1 MGSENSLVLHREK
14 DATTTELRRCRR
26 KQKTKN
32 YPEGIPSEQN
42 HKRTMAF
49 KKENRPRPTFS
60 KITIGLASPDTI
72 LERSYGEVLKPETI
86 NYRTYKPERDGLFC
100 ERIFGP
106 VKDYECAC
114 GKYKRIRYKGIV
126 CDRCGVEVTEKK
138 VRRERMGH
146 IKLVVPVV
154 HIWYFKSLPNKIG
167 YLLGVSSK
175 KLETIIYYERFVV
188 IQSGIRADKGQNVG
202 DLLTEEEYLDI
213 LETLPKDNQYL
224 PDDDPNKFIAKMG
237 AEAVHD
243 MLQRIDLDQLSFDL
257 RNAAA
262 TETSQ
267 QRKAD
272 ALKRLSVVE
281 AFRDANTRITNR
293 PEWMVMQYI
302 PVIPPELRP
311 LVPLDGGRFASS
323 DLNDLYRR
331 VIIRN
336 NRLKRLLEIKA
347 PEVILRNEKRMLQEA
362 IDSLFDNSRKSNAV
376 KAEGGRALKS
386 LSDVLKGKQGR
397 FRQNLLGKRVDYSG
411 RSVIVVGPEMKLHEC
426 GLPKDMAAELFK
438 PFIIRKLIE
447 RGIVKTVKS
456 ARKLV
461 DKKEAIVWD
470 ILENILKGHPV
481 LLNRAPTL
489 HRLSI
494 QAFQPKLI
502 EGKAIQLHP
511 LVTTAF
517 NADFDGDQM
526 AVHVPLSNAAILEA
540 QLLMLASHNILNP
553 QNGTPITLPSQ
564 DMVLGLYYISKGRK
578 SADGEKVRGEGKV
591 FYSTEEVMIAFN
603 EGVVDLHAWVKVKTN
618 IRNADGLLE
627 HKLIET
633 TVGRVIFNQYVP
645 AEVGFVNALLT
656 KKNLREIIGDII
668 EITSVPKTAKF
679 LDDIKQLGFRTAFQG
694 GLSFSINDLII
705 PDIKEELLENAKGE
719 VSEVW
724 ENYNMGLITN
734 NERYNQ
740 TVDIWS
746 RVDTRIT
753 ETLIRELATDKQ
765 GFNSVY
771 MMLDSGARGSKQQ
784 IKQLAGIRGLMAKP
798 RKSGSSGS
806 EIIENPILSNFK
818 GGLNVL
824 DYFISTHGARKGL
837 ADTAL
842 KTADAG
848 YLTRRLVDVAQDVVI
863 TEEDCGTLRGIATSA
878 LKDNEDIIEALADR
892 IVGRISLHDV
902 YDLQNDSLIVAA
914 GDEITPVVAKKIEDA
929 GIETIEIRSVLTC
942 ESKRGCCVRCYGKNL
957 ASGVRAQRGDAV
969 GIIAAQ
975 SIGEPGTQLTLRTFH
990 VGGVAGSATVDS
1002 TLLAKFEGTV
1012 QFDGLRTVAI
1022 QNNEGDKVQIVIGRT
1037 GEVRVIDTKNDR
1049 LLISNNIPYGAT
1061 LLVRDGQKVGKGDVI
1076 CTWDPFNNVIVAEVN
1091 GSLRFEN
1098 VIEGVTYREESDEQ
1112 TGHRE
1117 KVVIETRD
1125 KTKIPS
1131 VIVEGK
1137 EIKSYNLPTG
1147 SHIIPDEGDEVKAGQ
1162 VIVKIPRVLGKLRD
1176 ITGGLPRV
1184 TELFEARNPSNP
1196 AVVSEIDGV
1205 VTMGAI
1211 KRGNREIIIEAKDGV
1226 QKKYLVPLTRQ
1237 ILAQDGD
1244 FVKAGSPLSD
1254 GQISPQDILSIQ
1266 GPFAVQQYVVNEIQE
1281 VYRLQGVKI
1290 NDKHIE
1296 VIVRQM
1302 MRKVSIVD
1310 PGDTRFLEDDSVDK
1324 FEFLEENDFIFD
1336 KKVVTEVGE
1345 SAKLRAGQI
1354 VSLREVREENS
1365 VLRRNDKKL
1374 VEFRDAQPAT
1384 SSPTLLGITKASL
1397 GVQSWISAASFQETT
1412 KVLSSAAIHGKT
1424 DEMLGLKENVI
1435 TGHPIP
1441 AGTGLRDFENM
1452 IVGSKEEYELLQTT
1466 REAMTFD
1473 EEE

>member
-1 MGSENSLVLHREK
+1 MAIKK
-14 DATTTELRRCRR
+14 D
-26 KQKTKN
+26 
-32 YPEGIPSEQN
+32 
-42 HKRTMAF
+42 
-49 KKENRPRPTFS
+49 NRPRAAFS

-175 KLETIIYYERFVV
+175 KLESIIYYERFVV
-188 IQSGIRADKGQNVG
+188 IQSGIRADKGQNPG

-213 LETLPKDNQYL
+213 LDALPKDNQYL

-281 AFRDANTRITNR
+281 AFREANTRITNR

-411 RSVIVVGPEMKLHEC
+411 RSVIVVGPELKLHEC

-461 DKKEAIVWD
+461 DKKEAVVWD

-481 LLNRAPTL
+481 MLNRAPTL

-526 AVHVPLSNAAILEA
+526 AVHVPLSNAAVLEA

-553 QNGTPITLPSQ
+553 QNGQPITLPSQ
-564 DMVLGLYYISKGRK
+564 DMVLGLYYISKVRK
-578 SADGEKVRGEGKV
+578 STEEYKVKGEGKA
-591 FYSTEEVMIAFN
+591 FYSTEEVIIAYN
-603 EGVVDLHAWVKVKTN
+603 ERKVDLHASIKVKAN

-633 TVGRVIFNQYVP
+633 TVGRVIFNQFVP

-656 KKNLREIIGDII
+656 KKNLRDIIGDIV
-668 EITSVPKTAKF
+668 EITNVPKTAKF
-679 LDDIKQLGFRTAFQG
+679 LDDIKQLGFRTAYQG
-694 GLSFSINDLII
+694 GLSFSINDLKI
-705 PDIKEELLENAKGE
+705 PEIKAQLLENAKGE
-719 VSEVW
+719 VDEVW
-724 ENYNMGLITN
+724 DNYNMGLITN

-740 TVDIWS
+740 IVDIWS
-746 RVDTRIT
+746 RVDTRLT
-753 ETLIRELATDKQ
+753 ETLIRELSSDNQ

-798 RKSGSSGS
+798 RKSGSTGS

-878 LKDNEDIIEALADR
+878 LKDNEDIIEPLADR
-892 IVGRISLHDV
+892 IEGRTSLHDV
-902 YDLQNDSLIVAA
+902 YNPINEELIAAA
-914 GDEITPVVAKKIEDA
+914 GEEITAAVARKIEEA
-929 GIETIEIRSVLTC
+929 GIETVEIRSVLTC
-942 ESKRGCCVRCYGKNL
+942 ESRRGCCVKCYGKNL
-957 ASGVRAQRGDAV
+957 ASGILAQKGDAV

-990 VGGVAGSATVDS
+990 VGGVAGSASVDS
-1002 TLLAKFEGTV
+1002 TLIAKFDGTI
-1012 QFDGLRTVAI
+1012 QFDGLRTVTTVNGEGEKI
-1022 QNNEGDKVQIVIGRT
+1022 QVVIGRT
-1037 GEVRVIDTKNDR
+1037 GEVRIVDTKNDR
-1049 LLISNNIPYGAT
+1049 LMITNNIPYGST
-1061 LLVRDGQKVGKGDVI
+1061 LMVKDGQHISKGDTI
-1076 CTWDPFNNVIVAEVN
+1076 CTWDPFNNVIVAEIDGV
-1091 GSLRFEN
+1091 LKFEN

-1125 KTKIPS
+1125 KTRIPS
-1131 VIVEGK
+1131 IVVDGK
-1137 EIKSYNLPTG
+1137 EAKSYNLPTG
-1147 SHIIPDEGDEVKAGQ
+1147 SHIMLDEGDDVKAGQ
-1162 VIVKIPRVLGKLRD
+1162 VLVKIPRVLGKLRD

-1205 VTMGAI
+1205 VTMGSI
-1211 KRGNREIIIEAKDGV
+1211 KRGNREIVIEAKDGV
-1226 QKKYLVPLTRQ
+1226 TKKYLVPLTRQ

-1254 GQISPQDILSIQ
+1254 GQISPQDILAIQ

-1302 MRKVSIVD
+1302 MRKVNIVD
-1310 PGDTRFLEDDSVDK
+1310 PGDTKFLEDDSVDK
-1324 FEFLEENDFIFD
+1324 FEFLEENDYIFD
-1336 KKVVTEVGE
+1336 KKVVTEAGD
-1345 SAKLRAGQI
+1345 STRMRPGQI
-1354 VSLREVREENS
+1354 VSLRDLREENS
-1365 VLRRNDKKL
+1365 ILRRNDKAL
-1374 VEFRDAQPAT
+1374 VEFRDAKPAT
-1384 SSPTLLGITKASL
+1384 SAPTLLGITKASL

-1412 KVLSSAAIHGKT
+1412 KVLSSAAIHGKA

-1441 AGTGLRDFENM
+1441 AGTGLREFENM

-1466 REAMTFD
+1466 REAMAFD

>member
-1 MGSENSLVLHREK
+1 MAIKK
-14 DATTTELRRCRR
+14 D
-26 KQKTKN
+26 
-32 YPEGIPSEQN
+32 
-42 HKRTMAF
+42 
-49 KKENRPRPTFS
+49 NRPRAGFS
-60 KITIGLASPDTI
+60 KITISLASPDTI
-72 LERSYGEVLKPETI
+72 LDRSYGEVLKPETI

-100 ERIFGP
+100 EKIFGP
-106 VKDYECAC
+106 VKDYECYC

-146 IKLVVPVV
+146 IKLVVPIV

-175 KLETIIYYERFVV
+175 KLEGIVYYERYVV
-188 IQSGIRADKGQNVG
+188 VQAGEADDLVRQKLNLKDSEDTHQQ
-202 DLLTEEEYLDI
+202 LLTEDEYLEI
-213 LETLPKDNQYL
+213 LDTISKDNQHL
-224 PDDDPNKFIAKMG
+224 PDEDPNKFIAKMG
-237 AEAVHD
+237 AEAVHA
-243 MLQRIDLDQLSFDL
+243 LLSRIDLDQLSYDL

-262 TETSQ
+262 NETSQ
-267 QRKAD
+267 QRKQE

-281 AFRDANTRITNR
+281 AFRDANTRVENR
-293 PEWMVMQYI
+293 LEWTVMQYI

-336 NRLKRLLEIKA
+336 NRLKRLIEIKA

-362 IDSLFDNSRKSNAV
+362 VDSLFDNSRKSNAV

-456 ARKLV
+456 AKKLV
-461 DKKEAIVWD
+461 ERKESVVWD
-470 ILENILKGHPV
+470 ILENVLKGHPI

-511 LVTTAF
+511 LVCSAF

-564 DMVLGLYYISKGRK
+564 DMVLGLYYISKGKK
-578 SADGEKVRGEGKV
+578 STPEEIVKGENKS
-591 FYSTEEVMIAFN
+591 FYSAEEVIIANN
-603 EGVVDLHAWVKVKTN
+603 EGRADLHAWIKIKVN
-618 IRNADGLLE
+618 MRNKDGQLE
-627 HKLIET
+627 KQIIDT
-633 TVGRVIFNQYVP
+633 TVGRVIFNQFVP
-645 AEVGFVNALLT
+645 KENGFVNALLT
-656 KKNLREIIGDII
+656 KKSLREIIGQILKNTDI
-668 EITSVPKTAKF
+668 PKTVQF
-679 LDDIKQLGFRTAFQG
+679 LDDIKTLGFRTAFRG
-694 GLSFSINDLII
+694 GLSFNIKDLTV
-705 PDIKEELLENAKGE
+705 PAIKEELINAAQGE
-719 VSEVW
+719 VDDVW
-724 ENYNMGLITN
+724 ENYNSGLITN

-740 TVDIWS
+740 IIDIWS
-746 RVDTRIT
+746 RVDTRVT
-753 ETLIRELATDKQ
+753 ETLIREMAADKQ

-784 IKQLAGIRGLMAKP
+784 VKQLAGLRGLMAKP
-798 RKSGSSGS
+798 RRSGSSGS

-818 GGLNVL
+818 VGLSVL
-824 DYFISTHGARKGL
+824 EYFISTHGARKGL

-863 TEEDCGTLRGIATSA
+863 NEEDCGTLRGIATSA
-878 LKDNEDIIEALADR
+878 LKDNEEIVEPLYDR
-892 IVGRISLHDV
+892 ILGRTSLHDI
-902 YDLQNDSLIVAA
+902 YDPLNDELIARA
-914 GDEITPVVAKKIEDA
+914 GEEITEDI
-929 GIETIEIRSVLTC
+929 GKRIDDSVIDTVEIRSVLTC
-942 ESKRGCCVRCYGKNL
+942 ESRRGVCAKCYGKNL
-957 ASGVRAQRGDAV
+957 ATGYMTQKGDAV

-990 VGGVAGSATVDS
+990 VGGVAGSSAIESQLVARFD
-1002 TLLAKFEGTV
+1002 GTI
-1012 QFDGLRTVAI
+1012 QFDGLRTTKFKDA
-1022 QNNEGDKVQIVIGRT
+1022 EGEDQVVVIGRT
-1037 GEVRVIDTKNDR
+1037 GEMRIVDVANDR
-1049 LLISNNIPYGAT
+1049 LLITNNIPYGSI
-1061 LLVRDGQKVGKGDVI
+1061 LKVNNNTKVAKGDVI
-1076 CTWDPFNNVIVAEVN
+1076 CTWDPFNAVIISEIT
-1091 GSLRFEN
+1091 GKIRFEH
-1098 VIEGVTYREESDEQ
+1098 VIEGVTYREEADEQ

-1117 KVVIETRD
+1117 KVVIETKD

-1131 VIVEGK
+1131 IFIDGK
-1137 EIKSYNLPTG
+1137 ETKSYNLPVG
-1147 SHIIPDEGDEVKAGQ
+1147 SHIIISDGDSVHNGQ
-1162 VIVKIPRVLGKLRD
+1162 VIVKIPRVMGRSRD

-1196 AVVSEIDGV
+1196 AIVAEIDGV
-1205 VTMGAI
+1205 VTFGSI
-1211 KRGNREIIIEAKDGV
+1211 KRGNREIIVESREGLV
-1226 QKKYLVPLTRQ
+1226 KKYLVPLTRH
-1237 ILAQDGD
+1237 IMVQDGD
-1244 FVKAGSPLSD
+1244 FVKAGTSLSD
-1254 GQISPQDILSIQ
+1254 GATTPSDILAIK
-1266 GPFAVQQYVVNEIQE
+1266 GPFAVQEYLVNEIQE

-1302 MRKVSIVD
+1302 MRKVTIMD
-1310 PGDTRFLEDDSVDK
+1310 PGDTKFLEDDTVDK
-1324 FEFLEENDFIFD
+1324 FDFMVENDWIYD
-1336 KKVVTEVGE
+1336 KKVVTDAGDSE
-1345 SAKLRAGQI
+1345 KLHPGQI
-1354 VSLREVREENS
+1354 VMVREVREENS
-1365 VLRRNDKKL
+1365 LLRRADKKL
-1374 VEFRDAQPAT
+1374 VQYREATPAT
-1384 SSPTLLGITKASL
+1384 SSPLLLGITKASL
-1397 GVQSWISAASFQETT
+1397 GTHSWISAASFQETT
-1412 KVLSSAAIHGKT
+1412 KVLSQASINGKS
-1424 DEMLGLKENVI
+1424 DDLLGLKENVI
-1435 TGHPIP
+1435 TGNLIP
-1441 AGTGLRDFENM
+1441 AGTGMREFDDLV
-1452 IVGSKEEYELLQTT
+1452 VGSKEEFELLMANRDVLQ
-1466 REAMTFD
+1466 FD

>member
-1 MGSENSLVLHREK
+1 
-14 DATTTELRRCRR
+14 
-26 KQKTKN
+26 
-32 YPEGIPSEQN
+32 
-42 HKRTMAF
+42 
-49 KKENRPRPTFS
+49 
-60 KITIGLASPDTI
+60 
-72 LERSYGEVLKPETI
+72 
-86 NYRTYKPERDGLFC
+86 
-100 ERIFGP
+100 
-106 VKDYECAC
+106 
-114 GKYKRIRYKGIV
+114 
-126 CDRCGVEVTEKK
+126 
-138 VRRERMGH
+138 
-146 IKLVVPVV
+146 
-154 HIWYFKSLPNKIG
+154 
-167 YLLGVSSK
+167 
-175 KLETIIYYERFVV
+175 
-188 IQSGIRADKGQNVG
+188 
-202 DLLTEEEYLDI
+202 
-213 LETLPKDNQYL
+213 TLPKENQYL
-224 PDDDPNKFIAKMG
+224 PDDDPQKFIAKMG
-237 AEAVHD
+237 AEAVND
-243 MLQRIDLDQLSFDL
+243 LLARIDLDQLSFDL

-262 TETSQ
+262 NETSQ

-281 AFRDANTRITNR
+281 AFRDANQRITNR

-362 IDSLFDNSRKSNAV
+362 VDSLFDNSRKSNAV

-411 RSVIVVGPEMKLHEC
+411 RSVIVVGPELKLHEC

-461 DKKEAIVWD
+461 DKKEAVIWD

-481 LLNRAPTL
+481 MLNRAPTL

-511 LVTTAF
+511 LVTSAF

-526 AVHVPLSNAAILEA
+526 AVHVPLSHAAILEA

-564 DMVLGLYYISKGRK
+564 DMVLGLYYITKGKRTTDK
-578 SADGEKVRGEGKV
+578 EKMKGEGKA
-591 FYSTEEVMIAFN
+591 FYSSEEVIIAYN
-603 EGVVDLHAWVKVKTN
+603 EGKIDLHAWIKVKAN
-618 IRNADGLLE
+618 VRSESGQLE
-627 HKLIET
+627 KKLIET
-633 TVGRVIFNQYVP
+633 TVGRVLFNQHVP

-668 EITSVPKTAKF
+668 NITNVPKTAKF
-679 LDDIKQLGFRTAFQG
+679 LDDIKQLGFRTAFKG
-694 GLSFSINDLII
+694 GLSFNINDLII
-705 PDIKEELLENAKGE
+705 PDVKEELLENAKNE
-719 VSEVW
+719 VEEVW
-724 ENYNMGLITN
+724 ESYNMGLITN

-740 TVDIWS
+740 IVDIWS

-753 ETLIRELATDKQ
+753 ETLIKELSNDKQ

-798 RKSGSSGS
+798 RKSGSTGS

-863 TEEDCGTLRGIATSA
+863 TEEDCGTLRGIATTA
-878 LKDNEDIIEALADR
+878 LKDNEDIIEPLSDR
-892 IVGRISLHDV
+892 IEGRTSLHNV
-902 YDLQNDSLIVAA
+902 YDPVSEKLIVAA
-914 GDEITPVVAKKIEDA
+914 GEQITEKLAKQIEEA
-929 GIETIEIRSVLTC
+929 GVETVEIRSVLTC
-942 ESKRGCCVRCYGKNL
+942 ESKRGVCVKCYGRNL
-957 ASGVRAQRGDAV
+957 ASGITAQKGDAV

-990 VGGVAGSATVDS
+990 VGGVAGSASVES
-1002 TLLAKFEGTV
+1002 TLAAKFDGTI
-1012 QFDGLRTVAI
+1012 QFDGLRTVSIA
-1022 QNNEGDKVQIVIGRT
+1022 NNEGVKSQVVIGRT
-1037 GEVRVIDTKNDR
+1037 GEVRIVDAKADR
-1049 LLISNNIPYGAT
+1049 LLITNNIPYGAT
-1061 LLVRDGQKVGKGDVI
+1061 LNVKDGQKVAKGDVI
-1076 CTWDPFNNVIVAEVN
+1076 CTWDPFNNVILSEID
-1091 GSLRFEN
+1091 GKIKFEN
-1098 VIEGVTYREESDEQ
+1098 VIDGVTYREESDEQ

-1131 VIVEGK
+1131 ILVEGK
-1137 EIKSYNLPTG
+1137 DKKSYNLPTG
-1147 SHIIPDEGDEVKAGQ
+1147 SHIIIDEGDDVKAGQ
-1162 VIVKIPRVLGKLRD
+1162 VIVKIPRILGKLRD

-1184 TELFEARNPSNP
+1184 TELFEARNPGNP
-1196 AVVSEIDGV
+1196 AVVTEIDGV
-1205 VTMGAI
+1205 VMMGAV
-1211 KRGNREIIIEAKDGV
+1211 KRGNREITIEAKDGV

-1244 FVKAGSPLSD
+1244 FVKAGTPLSD
-1254 GQISPQDILSIQ
+1254 GQIAPFDILSIK
-1266 GPFAVQQYVVNEIQE
+1266 GPFAVQEYVVNEIQE
-1281 VYRLQGVKI
+1281 VYRLQGVRI

-1302 MRKVSIVD
+1302 MRKVNIVD
-1310 PGDTRFLEDDSVDK
+1310 PGDTRFLEDDLVDK
-1324 FEFLEENDFIFD
+1324 FEFVEENDYIFD
-1336 KKVVTEVGE
+1336 KKVVTEPGD
-1345 SAKLRAGQI
+1345 STKLRAGQI
-1354 VSLREVREENS
+1354 VNLRELREENS
-1365 VLRRNDKKL
+1365 ILRRSDKK
-1374 VEFRDAQPAT
+1374 VVDYRDAKPAT

-1412 KVLSSAAIHGKT
+1412 KVLSSAAINGKT

-1441 AGTGLRDFENM
+1441 AGTGLREFERM

-1466 REAMTFD
+1466 REAMAFD

>member
-1 MGSENSLVLHREK
+1 
-14 DATTTELRRCRR
+14 
-26 KQKTKN
+26 
-32 YPEGIPSEQN
+32 
-42 HKRTMAF
+42 MAF
-49 KKENRPRPTFS
+49 KKENRQRPAFS
-60 KITIGLASPDTI
+60 QITISLASPDNI
-72 LERSYGEVLKPETI
+72 LERSFGEVLKPETI

-167 YLLGVSSK
+167 YLLGMSSK
-175 KLETIIYYERFVV
+175 KLETIIYYERYVV
-188 IQSGIRADKGQNVG
+188 IQPGIKTEFKVA
-202 DLLTEEEYLDI
+202 DLLTEEEYLD
-213 LETLPKDNQYL
+213 LLDTLPKENQYL
-224 PDDDPNKFIAKMG
+224 PDDDPQKFVAKMG

-243 MLQRIDLDQLSFDL
+243 LLGLLDLDELSFSL

-262 TETSQ
+262 NETSQ

-281 AFRDANTRITNR
+281 SFREAQTHITNR
-293 PEWMVMQYI
+293 PEWMVMKYI

-411 RSVIVVGPEMKLHEC
+411 RSVIVVGPELKMHEC
-426 GLPKDMAAELFK
+426 GLPKDMSAELFK

-456 ARKLV
+456 AKKLV
-461 DKKEAIVWD
+461 DKKEAVIWD

-481 LLNRAPTL
+481 MLNRAPTL

-494 QAFQPKLI
+494 QAFQPKLV

-511 LVTTAF
+511 LVTSAF

-526 AVHVPLSNAAILEA
+526 AVHVPLSHAAILEA
-540 QLLMLASHNILNP
+540 QLLMLSSHNILNP

-564 DMVLGLYYISKGRK
+564 DMVLGLYYITKGKK
-578 SADGEKVRGEGKV
+578 SMGDLVVRGEGKA
-591 FYSTEEVMIAFN
+591 FYNLDEVIIAYN
-603 EGVVDLHAWVKVKTN
+603 EDKIDLHANIRVKTN
-618 IRNADGLLE
+618 VREGGVLVN
-627 HKLIET
+627 KLIET
-633 TVGRVIFNQYVP
+633 TVGRVLFNQHTP
-645 AEVGFVNALLT
+645 KPVGFVNQLLT
-656 KKNLREIIGDII
+656 KKSLREIIGDII
-668 EITSVPKTAKF
+668 KITDVPTTAKF
-679 LDDIKQLGFRTAFQG
+679 LDDIKTLGFRMAFRG
-694 GLSFSINDLII
+694 GLSFNVNDLVV
-705 PDIKEELLENAKGE
+705 PETRQALLDGAKIE
-719 VSEVW
+719 VEEVW

-740 TVDIWS
+740 VIDIWS

-753 ETLIRELATDKQ
+753 ETLIREMAIDKQ

-771 MMLDSGARGSKQQ
+771 MMLDSGARGSKTQV
-784 IKQLAGIRGLMAKP
+784 KQLVGIRGLMAKP
-798 RKSGSSGS
+798 RKSGSTGS
-806 EIIENPILSNFK
+806 EVIENPILSNFK

-848 YLTRRLVDVAQDVVI
+848 YLTRRLVDVSQDVVI
-863 TEEDCGTLRGIATSA
+863 SEEDCGTLRGIATSA
-878 LKDNEDIIEALADR
+878 LKDNEDVIEPLADR
-892 IVGRISLHDV
+892 IEGRTSLHDV
-902 YDLQNDSLIVAA
+902 FNPLTNELMVGAGEEIMIDVARA
-914 GDEITPVVAKKIEDA
+914 IEDA
-929 GIETIEIRSVLTC
+929 GIETVDIRSVLTC
-942 ESKRGCCVRCYGKNL
+942 ESKRGVCVSCYGRNL
-957 ASGVRAQRGDAV
+957 ATGYVTQKGDAV

-990 VGGVAGSATVDS
+990 VGGVAGSSSVES
-1002 TLLAKFEGTV
+1002 SLNAKFDGTI
-1012 QFDGLRTVAI
+1012 QFDGLRTVDTI
-1022 QNNEGDKVQIVIGRT
+1022 NNDGNKVKVVIGRT
-1037 GEVRVIDTKNDR
+1037 GEVRIMDVKNDR
-1049 LLISNNIPYGAT
+1049 LMITNNVPYGA
-1061 LLVRDGQKVGKGDVI
+1061 LLAVKDGAQVKKGDVI
-1076 CTWDPFNNVIVAEVN
+1076 CTWDPFNNVVVAEQN
-1091 GSLRFEN
+1091 GKIKFEN
-1098 VIEGVTYREESDEQ
+1098 IIEGFTYRDEADEQ

-1117 KVVIETRD
+1117 KVVIESKD
-1125 KTKIPS
+1125 KTKIPT
-1131 VIVEGK
+1131 IILEGGK
-1137 EIKSYNLPTG
+1137 DNKMYNLPVG
-1147 SHIIPDEGDEVKAGQ
+1147 SHIVIEEGVEVKSGH
-1162 VIVKIPRVLGKLRD
+1162 VLVKIPRVLGKLRD

-1184 TELFEARNPSNP
+1184 TELFEARNPGNP
-1196 AVVSEIDGV
+1196 AIVCEIDGIV
-1205 VTMGAI
+1205 AFGNI
-1211 KRGNREIIIEAKDGV
+1211 KRGNREIIVESKDGMV
-1226 QKKYLVPLTRQ
+1226 KKYLVPLTRQ
-1237 ILAQDGD
+1237 ILVQDSD

-1254 GQISPQDILSIQ
+1254 GQIAPADILAIR
-1266 GPFAVQQYVVNEIQE
+1266 GPFAVQEYVVNEIQE

-1302 MRKVSIVD
+1302 MKKVEIVD
-1310 PGDTRFLEDDSVDK
+1310 AGDTK
-1324 FEFLEENDFIFD
+1324 FLEEDLEDRFDFIEENDRIYD
-1336 KKVVTEVGE
+1336 KKVVTDAGE
-1345 SAKLRAGQI
+1345 SAKLKAGQI
-1354 VSLREVREENS
+1354 VTVRELREENS
-1365 VLRRNDKKL
+1365 ILRRADKKV
-1374 VEFRDAQPAT
+1374 VEVRDAKPAT
-1384 SSPTLLGITKASL
+1384 ARPVLLGITKASL

-1412 KVLSSAAIHGKT
+1412 KVLSQAAIQGKV
-1424 DEMLGLKENVI
+1424 DLMLGLKENVI
-1435 TGHPIP
+1435 TGHLIP
-1441 AGTGLRDFENM
+1441 AGTGQKEFEKL
-1452 IVGSKEEYELLQTT
+1452 IVGSKEEYEVLATT
-1466 REAMTFD
+1466 REAMSFD
-1473 EEE
+1473 DDE

>member
-1 MGSENSLVLHREK
+1 
-14 DATTTELRRCRR
+14 
-26 KQKTKN
+26 
-32 YPEGIPSEQN
+32 
-42 HKRTMAF
+42 MAF
-49 KKENRPRPTFS
+49 KKENRPRATFS
-60 KITIGLASPDTI
+60 QITIGLASPDSI
-72 LERSYGEVLKPETI
+72 LEKSYGEILKPETI

-167 YLLGVSSK
+167 YLLGMSSK
-175 KLETIIYYERFVV
+175 KLESIVYYERFVV
-188 IQSGIRADKGQNVG
+188 IQSGIRADKGQNYG

-213 LETLPKDNQYL
+213 LDTLPKDNQHL
-224 PDDDPNKFIAKMG
+224 PDEDPNKFIAKMG
-237 AEAVHD
+237 AQAVHD

-257 RNAAA
+257 RHSAAN
-262 TETSQ
+262 ETSQ

-281 AFRDANTRITNR
+281 GFRDANTRINNR

-411 RSVIVVGPEMKLHEC
+411 RSVIVVGPELKMHEC

-461 DKKEAIVWD
+461 DKKEAIIWD

-481 LLNRAPTL
+481 MLNRAPTL

-511 LVTTAF
+511 LVTTSF

-526 AVHVPLSNAAILEA
+526 AVHVPLSSAAILEA
-540 QLLMLASHNILNP
+540 QLLMLSSHNILNP

-564 DMVLGLYYISKGRK
+564 DMVLGLYYITKGK
-578 SADGEKVRGEGKV
+578 KTIGEDKVKGEGKA
-591 FYSTEEVMIAFN
+591 FYSADEVIIALN
-603 EGVVDLHAWVKVKTN
+603 EKQVDLHANIKVKTN
-618 IRNADGLLE
+618 VRNPDGTLTFKLLD
-627 HKLIET
+627 T
-633 TVGRVIFNQYVP
+633 TVGRVLFNQHVP
-645 AEVGFVNALLT
+645 KSVGFINALLT
-656 KKNLREIIGDII
+656 KKSLREIVGDII
-668 EITSVPKTAKF
+668 KWTDVPTTAKF
-679 LDDIKQLGFRTAFQG
+679 LDDIKTLGYRMAFKG
-694 GLSFSINDLII
+694 GLSFNINDLII
-705 PDIKEELLENAKGE
+705 PEIKEQLIDNAQTE

-724 ENYNMGLITN
+724 DNYNMGLITN

-740 TVDIWS
+740 IIDIWS
-746 RVDTRIT
+746 RVDTKVT
-753 ETLIRELATDKQ
+753 ETLIRELANDKQ

-784 IKQLAGIRGLMAKP
+784 IKQLAGLRGLMAKP

-806 EIIENPILSNFK
+806 EIIENPILANFK
-818 GGLNVL
+818 DGLSVL
-824 DYFISTHGARKGL
+824 EYFISTHGARKGL

-848 YLTRRLVDVAQDVVI
+848 YLTRRLVDVSQDVVI
-863 TEEDCGTLRGIATSA
+863 NEEDCGTLRGIATSA
-878 LKDNEDIIEALADR
+878 LKDNEDIIEPLSDR
-892 IVGRISLHDV
+892 IEGRTSLHDV
-902 YDLQNDSLIVAA
+902 FHPVTEELLINA
-914 GDEITPVVAKKIEDA
+914 GEEIDADMAKKIEES

-942 ESKRGCCVRCYGKNL
+942 ESKRGVCVKCYGKNL
-957 ASGVRAQRGDAV
+957 ASGMLAQRGDAV

-990 VGGVAGSATVDS
+990 VGGVAGSASVES
-1002 TLLAKFEGTV
+1002 TLPAKFDGTI
-1012 QFDGLRTVAI
+1012 QFDGLRTVVTED
-1022 QNNEGDKVQIVIGRT
+1022 NEGKKVHVVIGRT
-1037 GEVRVIDTKNDR
+1037 GEVRIMDVKNDR
-1049 LLISNNIPYGAT
+1049 LLITNNVPYGAT
-1061 LLVRDGQKVGKGDVI
+1061 LNVKDGQKVTKGEVI
-1076 CTWDPFNNVIVAEVN
+1076 CTWDPFNNVIVAEV
-1091 GSLRFEN
+1091 GGQIKFESLLDG
-1098 VIEGVTYREESDEQ
+1098 ITYRDESDEQ

-1117 KVVIETRD
+1117 KVVIETKD
-1125 KTKIPS
+1125 KTKLPTI
-1131 VIVEGK
+1131 IVEGK
-1137 EIKSYNLPTG
+1137 EKKAYNLPVG
-1147 SHIIPDEGDEVKAGQ
+1147 SHVVIEEGDDVRSGQ
-1162 VIVKIPRVLGKLRD
+1162 VLVKIPRVLSKLKD

-1196 AVVSEIDGV
+1196 AVVCEIDGV
-1205 VTMGAI
+1205 VAFGAI
-1211 KRGNREIIIEAKDGV
+1211 KRGNREIIVEAKDGV
-1226 QKKYLVPLTRQ
+1226 VRKYLVPLSRQ
-1237 ILAQDGD
+1237 ILVQDGD
-1244 FVKAGSPLSD
+1244 FVKAGASLSD
-1254 GQISPQDILSIQ
+1254 GQTAPADILAIK
-1266 GPFAVQQYVVNEIQE
+1266 GPFAVQEYVVNEIQE

-1302 MRKVSIVD
+1302 MRKVTVED
-1310 PGDTRFLEDDSVDK
+1310 AGDTKFLEGDTEDRHD
-1324 FEFLEENDFIFD
+1324 FNAENDYIFD
-1336 KKVVTEVGE
+1336 KKVITEHGD
-1345 SAKLRAGQI
+1345 STKLKTGQI
-1354 VSLREVREENS
+1354 VTLRDVREENS
-1365 VLRRNDKKL
+1365 VLRRVDKKL
-1374 VEFRDAQPAT
+1374 VEYRDAKPAT
-1384 SSPTLLGITKASL
+1384 SSPLLLGITKASL
-1397 GVQSWISAASFQETT
+1397 GTHSWISAASFQETT
-1412 KVLSSAAIHGKT
+1412 KVLSSAAIQGKT

-1435 TGHPIP
+1435 TGHHIP
-1441 AGTGLRDFENM
+1441 AGTGLREFENM
-1452 IVGSKEEYELLQTT
+1452 IVGSKEEYELLMTT
-1466 REAMTFD
+1466 KEAMSFDD
-1473 EEE
+1473 EE

>member
-1 MGSENSLVLHREK
+1 MAIN
-14 DATTTELRRCRR
+14 
-26 KQKTKN
+26 
-32 YPEGIPSEQN
+32 
-42 HKRTMAF
+42 KRD
-49 KKENRPRPTFS
+49 NRPRPTFS
-60 KITIGLASPDTI
+60 KITIGLASPDSI
-72 LERSYGEVLKPETI
+72 LEKSFGEVLKPETI

-167 YLLGVSSK
+167 YLLGMSSK
-175 KLETIIYYERFVV
+175 KLETIVYYERFVV
-188 IQSGIRADKGQNVG
+188 IQSGIRADKGQNFG

-213 LETLPKDNQYL
+213 LDALPRDNQML
-224 PDDDPNKFIAKMG
+224 SDDDPNKFIAKMG

-243 MLQRIDLDQLSFDL
+243 LLQRIELDQLSFDL

-262 TETSQ
+262 NETSQ

-281 AFRDANTRITNR
+281 SFRDANTRIVNR

-411 RSVIVVGPEMKLHEC
+411 RSVIVVGPEMKMHEC

-456 ARKLV
+456 AKKLV
-461 DKKEAIVWD
+461 DKKEAVIWD
-470 ILENILKGHPV
+470 ILENILKGHPIM
-481 LLNRAPTL
+481 LNRAPTL

-494 QAFQPKLI
+494 QAFQPRLI

-511 LVTTAF
+511 LVTTSF

-526 AVHVPLSNAAILEA
+526 AVHVPLSHAAILEA
-540 QLLMLASHNILNP
+540 QLLMLSSHNILNP

-564 DMVLGLYYISKGRK
+564 DMVLGLYYITKGRRSIEGSVVK
-578 SADGEKVRGEGKV
+578 GEGKT
-591 FYSTEEVMIAFN
+591 FYSMEEVTIAYN
-603 EGVVDLHAWVKVKTN
+603 EKQLDLHAFIKVRTVVRGAKGELSQK
-618 IRNADGLLE
+618 I
-627 HKLIET
+627 IET
-633 TVGRVIFNQYVP
+633 TVGRVMFNQFVP
-645 AEVGFVNALLT
+645 KEVGYINALLT
-656 KKNLREIIGDII
+656 KKSLREIIGDII
-668 EITSVPKTAKF
+668 KITNVPKTAKF
-679 LDDIKQLGFRTAFQG
+679 LDDIKTLGFRMAFKG
-694 GLSFSINDLII
+694 GLSFNINDLII
-705 PDIKEELLENAKGE
+705 PDIKEQLLANAKVE
-719 VSEVW
+719 VDEVW
-724 ENYNMGLITN
+724 DNYNMGLITN
-734 NERYNQ
+734 NERYNGII
-740 TVDIWS
+740 DIWS

-753 ETLIRELATDKQ
+753 ETLIREMASDKQ

-784 IKQLAGIRGLMAKP
+784 VKQLAGIRGLMAKP
-798 RKSGSSGS
+798 RKSGSSGN

-863 TEEDCGTLRGIATSA
+863 TEEDCGTLRGTLTSA
-878 LKDNEDIIEALADR
+878 LKDNEDIVEPLFDR
-892 IVGRISLHDV
+892 ILGRTSLHNVLNPITDELLV
-902 YDLQNDSLIVAA
+902 EA
-914 GDEITPVVAKKIEDA
+914 GQQIDEDIAKHIDDA
-929 GIETIEIRSVLTC
+929 GIEAVEIRSVLTC
-942 ESKRGCCVRCYGKNL
+942 ESKRGVCVRCYGKNL
-957 ASGVRAQRGDAV
+957 ATGYTAQRGDAV

-990 VGGVAGSATVDS
+990 VGGVAGSASVES
-1002 TLLAKFEGTV
+1002 TLNAKFDGTI
-1012 QFDGLRTVAI
+1012 QFDGLRTVDAL
-1022 QNNEGDKVQIVIGRT
+1022 NNEGGKIRIVIGRT
-1037 GEVRVIDTKNDR
+1037 GEVRIMDVKNDR
-1049 LLISNNIPYGAT
+1049 LLITSNVPYGAT
-1061 LLVRDGQKVGKGDVI
+1061 LLVKDGQKVTKGEAI
-1076 CTWDPFNNVIVAEVN
+1076 CSWDPFNNVIVAEIA
-1091 GSLRFEN
+1091 GSIKFEH
-1098 VIEGVTYREESDEQ
+1098 IIDGVTFREEADEQ

-1117 KVVIETRD
+1117 KVVIETKD
-1125 KTKIPS
+1125 KTKIPGL
-1131 VIVEGK
+1131 IVEGVK
-1137 EIKSYNLPTG
+1137 DTKMYNLPVG
-1147 SHIIPDEGDEVKAGQ
+1147 SHLVLEEGEEVKPGQ
-1162 VIVKIPRVLGKLRD
+1162 VLVKIPRVLGKLRD

-1205 VTMGAI
+1205 VSFGNI
-1211 KRGNREIIIEAKDGV
+1211 KRGNREIIVEARDGV
-1226 QKKYLVPLTRQ
+1226 VKKYLVPLTRQ

-1244 FVKAGSPLSD
+1244 FVKAGTALSD
-1254 GQISPQDILSIQ
+1254 GSTAPADILAIK
-1266 GPFAVQQYVVNEIQE
+1266 GPFAVQEYVVNEIQE
-1281 VYRLQGVKI
+1281 VYRLQGVRI

-1302 MRKVSIVD
+1302 MKKVEIQD
-1310 PGDTRFLEDDSVDK
+1310 PGDTRFLEGDTVDRI
-1324 FEFLEENDFIFD
+1324 EFNDENDYIFD
-1336 KKVVTEVGE
+1336 KKVVVDSGE
-1345 SAKLRAGQI
+1345 STKLKAGQI
-1354 VSLREVREENS
+1354 VSLRELREENS
-1365 VLRRNDKKL
+1365 ILRRSDRKL
-1374 VEFRDAQPAT
+1374 IEFRDASSAT
-1384 SSPTLLGITKASL
+1384 SSPLLLGITKASL

-1412 KVLSSAAIHGKT
+1412 KVLSSAAIMGKT
-1424 DEMLGLKENVI
+1424 DDMLGLKENVI
-1435 TGHPIP
+1435 TGHAIP
-1441 AGTGLRDFENM
+1441 AGTGLREFENM
-1452 IVGSKEEYELLQTT
+1452 IVGSKEEYELLTT
-1466 REAMTFD
+1466 AREAMNFD